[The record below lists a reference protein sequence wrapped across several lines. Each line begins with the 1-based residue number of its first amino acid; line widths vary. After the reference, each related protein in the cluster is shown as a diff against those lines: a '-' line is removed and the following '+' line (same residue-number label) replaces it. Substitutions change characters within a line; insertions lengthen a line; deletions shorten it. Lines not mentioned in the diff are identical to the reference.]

1 MYSREQYH
9 SSLNT
14 WCERVSHPIQ
24 VGKAVNHSDG
34 RLGRLAC
41 EAAEDYELLLVP
53 LHVISLPKNVI

>member
-1 MYSREQYH
+1 MYTREQYH

-14 WCERVSHPIQ
+14 WCERVSHPTQ
-24 VGKAVNHSDG
+24 LGKAVNHSDG

-53 LHVISLPKNVI
+53 LHV